1 MAAPQREMPKT
12 VIKTIETKV
21 EKAKSGKGYD
31 FVLSDASVD
40 RYGDIIKTDGWVLEN
55 FQKNPIA
62 LFNHS
67 AMLPIGSW
75 SGIEVK
81 DQALRGT
88 LQLAA
93 DGTSDRIDEIKALV
107 EAGILRSVSV
117 GFTPIAYK
125 SYQSED
131 TYGYIYEK
139 QELIE
144 CSLVSI
150 PANPNAV
157 MLAKKLNISDET
169 QQMVF
174 RRGSDSPVV
183 VKQVQS
189 AKGSA
194 YIAAHERRRVLR
206 SQVDELISKL
216 GIRALND
223 AKVREL
229 HAEIQRID
237 ESLR

>member
-1 MAAPQREMPKT
+1 MTVTKDAPKT
-12 VIKTIETKV
+12 VIKTIEAKV
-21 EKAKSGKGYD
+21 TKAKDGGGFD
-31 FVLSDASVD
+31 FILSDATVD

-75 SGIEVK
+75 SNIEVK
-81 DQALRGT
+81 DEALRGT
-88 LQLAA
+88 LMLAKA
-93 DGTSDRIDEIKALV
+93 GTSDRIDEIRALV
-107 EAGILRSVSV
+107 DADILRSVSV

-157 MLAKKLNISDET
+157 MLAKEMKISVAT
-169 QQMVF
+169 QNLVF
-174 RRGSDSPVV
+174 QRQAPQT
-183 VKQVQS
+183 KQAVEPQ
-189 AKGSA
+189 G
-194 YIAAHERRRVLR
+194 
-206 SQVDELISKL
+206 
-216 GIRALND
+216 
-223 AKVREL
+223 
-229 HAEIQRID
+229 
-237 ESLR
+237 